1 MFSLLYA
8 AVLFI
13 LYVQFSPSMGNV
25 WYRKDSDGNGF
36 FSFGGLFD
44 LIIFPL
50 KNLQM
55 WYPSMWDINIYIW
68 LSLSYIIFNCNKF
81 FLTWFVL

>member
-1 MFSLLYA
+1 MLSLLFGTLSFA
-8 AVLFI
+8 

-36 FSFGGLFD
+36 FSFGSLFD

-55 WYPSMWDINIYIW
+55 WYLSMWDINFYIW
-68 LSLSYIIFNCNKF
+68 ILSAYLLNCLLKCLYN
-81 FLTWFVL
+81 

>member
-1 MFSLLYA
+1 MLSLFFA
-8 AVLFI
+8 AILFT

-36 FSFGGLFD
+36 FSFEGLFD

-55 WYPSMWDINIYIW
+55 WYPSMWDINFYIW
-68 LSLSYIIFNCNKF
+68 LSVTYILSNCFQYF
-81 FLTWFVL
+81 FT

>member
-1 MFSLLYA
+1 MLSLFFGA
-8 AVLFI
+8 ILFA
-13 LYVQFSPSMGNV
+13 LYVEFSPSMGNV
-25 WYRKDSDGNGF
+25 WYRKDSDGIGF

-55 WYPSMWDINIYIW
+55 WYPSMWDINFYIW
-68 LSLSYIIFNCNKF
+68 IGVSYIIFNYNNYF
-81 FLTWFVL
+81 FT